1 MTTTPKQAMSLPPK
15 SCFYHQDCAGTNQA
29 CSQSQCTDLCFSED
43 CNKGVNNARDV
54 WGYTPLHMLHIYS
67 VAVVKRLLENH
78 ANVNSASNEGLTA
91 LHIAAIHNNVDVAEL
106 LLENSADLN
115 ATAVSGSRKGLT
127 PLQVAEKE
135 GNQEMVELLRNP
147 CRFMSY

>member
-1 MTTTPKQAMSLPPK
+1 MGAFSPRGNIQVTRLHTLNEQLQAPCVNYRCYCCCLWQCSAQL
-15 SCFYHQDCAGTNQA
+15 DCAGTNQA

-78 ANVNSASNEGLTA
+78 AN
-91 LHIAAIHNNVDVAEL
+91 
-106 LLENSADLN
+106 LN
-115 ATAVSGSRKGLT
+115 ATAVSGSWKGLT

-135 GNQEMVELLRNP
+135 
-147 CRFMSY
+147 

>member
-1 MTTTPKQAMSLPPK
+1 MRQLSLLLLLSVAMFCSTAMPLPPK

-67 VAVVKRLLENH
+67 VAVVKRLFILLQYTTMLMWP
-78 ANVNSASNEGLTA
+78 NSFLKT
-91 LHIAAIHNNVDVAEL
+91 LPI
-106 LLENSADLN
+106 
-115 ATAVSGSRKGLT
+115 
-127 PLQVAEKE
+127 
-135 GNQEMVELLRNP
+135 
-147 CRFMSY
+147 